1 LTTAVRSPHATLG
14 QQLYA
19 ARHRAEL
26 SAEEAACAAEVSVD
40 TVCAVEAE
48 KPVQHEV
55 TAAMQGC
62 ALHCHAAELWCTGR
76 L

>member
-1 LTTAVRSPHATLG
+1 MSMERWPGG

-26 SAEEAACAAEVSVD
+26 SAEDAGGVSVD
-40 TVCAVEAE
+40 TVGAVEVGT
-48 KPVQHEV
+48 PVKSDV
-55 TAAMQGC
+55 TAAMC
-62 ALHCHAAELWCTGR
+62 ALHCYAAEVWCMRR

>member
-1 LTTAVRSPHATLG
+1 MSMARRPEG

-19 ARHRAEL
+19 ARHRAE
-26 SAEEAACAAEVSVD
+26 EAACAAGVSVD
-40 TVCAVEAE
+40 TVGAVEVE
-48 KPVQHEV
+48 KLVKPYV

-62 ALHCHAAELWCTGR
+62 ALHCYAAELWCTRR